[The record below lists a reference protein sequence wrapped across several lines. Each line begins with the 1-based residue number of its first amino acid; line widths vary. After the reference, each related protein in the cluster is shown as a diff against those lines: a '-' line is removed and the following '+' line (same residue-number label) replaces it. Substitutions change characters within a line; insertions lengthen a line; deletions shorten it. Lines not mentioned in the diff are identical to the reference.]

1 MSTDE
6 VELLKKKMENRELT
20 AEEAVNVFHA
30 LAEVYTTIGLDV
42 RDAIVPGNPVTK
54 KVIPP
59 ERWKD
64 KLIKRATAAA
74 SDWID
79 GIKSPSRD
87 PVKAAIEADA
97 KWKDRVMQAIKE
109 DRRKKALEKVSHAD
123 IVAVVEKLGER
134 AFVDGITARE
144 AKIAKRIA
152 ELQPLVQAVS
162 DAIQS
167 MPDATDAD
175 REKRL
180 LMARRL
186 MIEVG
191 KKRRGVA

>member
-1 MSTDE
+1 MEEDP
-6 VELLKKKMENRELT
+6 VQIINRKMERKELT
-20 AEEAVNVFHA
+20 PEEATEIFHA
-30 LAEVYTTIGLDV
+30 LAEVYTQIGIDV
-42 RDAIVPGNPVTK
+42 RQDLVPHNPVTK

-59 ERWKD
+59 DKWAERQ
-64 KLIKRATAAA
+64 IKRATAAA
-74 SDWID
+74 DDWLD
-79 GIKSPSRD
+79 GLKSPSRD
-87 PVKAAIEADA
+87 PVKAAIEADG
-97 KWKDRVMQAIKE
+97 KWKDRMQQAIKE

-123 IVAVVEKLGER
+123 IVAVAEKIGPSGF
-134 AFVDGITARE
+134 AQGITARE
-144 AKIAKRIA
+144 AKIKKRIA

-180 LMARRL
+180 IMARRL

>member
-144 AKIAKRIA
+144 TKIAKRIA

>member
-74 SDWID
+74 SDWIE